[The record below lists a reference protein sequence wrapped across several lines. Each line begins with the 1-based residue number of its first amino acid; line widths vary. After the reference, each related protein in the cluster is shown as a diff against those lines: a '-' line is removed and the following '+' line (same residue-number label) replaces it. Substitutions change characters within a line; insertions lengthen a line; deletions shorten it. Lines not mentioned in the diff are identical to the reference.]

1 MIQCVGSRDEQRPYC
16 SRICC
21 SQAIKN
27 ALKLKEINPETKVYI
42 LYRDI
47 RTYGF
52 REEYY
57 YKAREAGVVFIRYD
71 VDKKPEVRSQKWKM
85 ESGKWKVES
94 QNLSEPRNQLE
105 VEVFDPIL
113 GMNVVLS
120 ADMLVLA
127 PAIVSYPENE
137 RLAPLLKVTLN
148 QDRFFLE
155 AHMKL
160 RPVDFATEG
169 MFLCGLAHSPK
180 DISESI
186 VQSLSAAGRAATILA
201 KDHLDVGG
209 VVSQIDQNR
218 CVACLTC
225 IRMCPYDVP
234 FINNN
239 GAAEIEPAKCQGC
252 GICASECPAKAIEL
266 MHYKDNQVMA
276 KVDEMFCEGCS

>member
-1 MIQCVGSRDEQRPYC
+1 MI
-16 SRICC
+16 
-21 SQAIKN
+21 
-27 ALKLKEINPETKVYI
+27 
-42 LYRDI
+42 
-47 RTYGF
+47 
-52 REEYY
+52 
-57 YKAREAGVVFIRYD
+57 FIRYELD
-71 VDKKPEVRSQKWKM
+71 RKPEVRRQKSEYRSQKS
-85 ESGKWKVES
+85 ESRIQNPES
-94 QNLSEPRNQLE
+94 RIQNQLE

-113 GMNVVLS
+113 RTNIVLP
-120 ADMLVLA
+120 ADMVVLA

-180 DISESI
+180 DMSESI
-186 VQSLSAAGRAATILA
+186 IQALSAAGRAATILA
-201 KDHLDVGG
+201 KDHLNVGG
-209 VVSQIDQNR
+209 VVSEVDQNK

-234 FINNN
+234 FINDK

-266 MHYKDNQVMA
+266 MHYKDEQVVA
-276 KVDEMFCEGCS
+276 KTTALLQIKL